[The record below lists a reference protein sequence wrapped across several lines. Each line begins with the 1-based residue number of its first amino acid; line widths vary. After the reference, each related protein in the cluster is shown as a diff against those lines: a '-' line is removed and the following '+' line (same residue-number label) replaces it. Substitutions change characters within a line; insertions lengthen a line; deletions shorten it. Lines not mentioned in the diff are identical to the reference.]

1 MQEIEPQ
8 LVGDSSMIGNFCKKM
23 YRMVESDNPITG
35 NFNGVRII
43 MFVEEDKEHQEH
55 KEGKVDPLSESSIE
69 QYKRN
74 EG

>member
-8 LVGDSSMIGNFCKKM
+8 LVGDSSMIGNFCRKM
-23 YRMVESDNPITG
+23 YRMVERNNPITG

-43 MFVEEDKEHQEH
+43 MFIDDKEYQEH
-55 KEGKVDPLSESSIE
+55 KEGNVDPLSESSTE

-74 EG
+74 EP

>member
-23 YRMVESDNPITG
+23 YRMVERNNPVTG

-43 MFVEEDKEHQEH
+43 MFIEDET
-55 KEGKVDPLSESSIE
+55 VDHHYDRYDGTKS
-69 QYKRN
+69 
-74 EG
+74 